1 MTSLLTDYH
10 VIQFTKAFDNVF
22 KQIIQSKS
30 I

>member
-22 KQIIQSKS
+22 KQIIV
-30 I
+30 